1 MDAAQDGERIMTE
14 ADVILLRTTVASLDA
29 YRPGICSRTKQ
40 KGPAS
45 LKSARQQ
52 ENDDNDQDYPDDADA
67 AVTKPI
73 AVAGADVPAAEPA
86 EK

>member
-1 MDAAQDGERIMTE
+1 MRGRWTPTGQAFAPE
-14 ADVILLRTTVASLDA
+14 
-29 YRPGICSRTKQ
+29 PKNQ

-73 AVAGADVPAAEPA
+73 AVAGADVPAAEPT

>member
-1 MDAAQDGERIMTE
+1 MRGHWTPTGHAFDPE
-14 ADVILLRTTVASLDA
+14 
-29 YRPGICSRTKQ
+29 PKNQ

-67 AVTKPI
+67 AVTKR
-73 AVAGADVPAAEPA
+73 
-86 EK
+86 